1 MAPPAYSYDESN
13 IFKCVMVA
21 RVALVSLTSPT
32 RRSRALA
39 APVSALTEPCPLPPP
54 PPPPPVRRKI
64 LDGDIPSTK
73 IFETEHSL
81 AILDA
86 FPSTPGHSLLI
97 PKALVRNS
105 LDMR

>member
-1 MAPPAYSYDESN
+1 
-13 IFKCVMVA
+13 MVQ
-21 RVALVSLTSPT
+21 LSPLFAC
-32 RRSRALA
+32 S
-39 APVSALTEPCPLPPP
+39 
-54 PPPPPVRRKI
+54 VRGRKI

-105 LDMR
+105 LDMRLVHRSPCSFFASRTSTTATLAVLVRNLPV